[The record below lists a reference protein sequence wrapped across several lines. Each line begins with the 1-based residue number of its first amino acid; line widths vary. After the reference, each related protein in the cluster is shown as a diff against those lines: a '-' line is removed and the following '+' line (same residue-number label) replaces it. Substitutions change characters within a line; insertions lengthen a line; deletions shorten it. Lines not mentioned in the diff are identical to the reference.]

1 MKLLTRPR
9 LTAEEIAAARSA
21 EVRADVDRARQLDA
35 LQRERAAADRAEE
48 RRAERD
54 RARAEKRRRK
64 ALAKARAQRRAR
76 RRALASVVRTVGPL
90 LLVNLAA
97 IGGQAAYG
105 FTRTPAAWPVLAR
118 LLVAVVYAATVESI
132 SLYVNWHAHDALLN
146 DSPSTAAAMRRRAY
160 GIAAVVAVVNYSH
173 FDDEGWT
180 PTPFA
185 VGSGMASLL
194 SPWLWGLH
202 TRRAHDMQLLRQ
214 ELRDETGATFDRRR
228 KRAFPVRT
236 WRAQRWSIEHSV
248 RDPREAW
255 TGYHAERAA
264 RLAALPGGRLR
275 TALAV
280 LRGLDLRA
288 QAAPAEPTPEPVSL
302 DDPDIQA
309 CAEVRERMRGI
320 RDRYG
325 AGAAR
330 IAAAD
335 RDPRR
340 WIDLRAGGLW
350 DLVDATHEPAHV
362 RRPAPAAHPAP
373 VEAAQHCAQTDAPD
387 ARTGAQR
394 VDAPPLP
401 GLDDAPGGDGRPPV
415 SPRTAARLAEA
426 YDRFVAEHG
435 RAPLGRDLAK
445 ATGVHVATANRW
457 KRAAGPK

>member
-1 MKLLTRPR
+1 MKLLRRP
-9 LTAEEIAAARSA
+9 TAAEIAEAARA
-21 EVRADVDRARQLDA
+21 ED
-35 LQRERAAADRAEE
+35 ERRRLLAQFERDQAEADRAEE
-48 RRAERD
+48 RRAERE
-54 RARAEKRRRK
+54 RARAERRRRK
-64 ALAKARAQRRAR
+64 AAAKARAR
-76 RRALASVVRTVGPL
+76 RRARLVAVAGAARTVGPL

-160 GIAAVVAVVNYSH
+160 AIAAVVAVLNYSH
-173 FDDEGWT
+173 FDDDGWR

-202 TRRAHDMQLLRQ
+202 TRRAHDMQLLRK

-228 KRAFPVRT
+228 RRAFPLRT
-236 WRAQRWSIEHSV
+236 WRAERWSIEHSV

-264 RLAALPGGRLR
+264 RRATLPGGRLR

-280 LRGLDLRA
+280 LRGLDVRVDAA
-288 QAAPAEPTPEPVSL
+288 QAAPTPAPEPVRL
-302 DDPDIQA
+302 DDPDIQV

-340 WIDLRAGGLW
+340 WTDLRAGGLW
-350 DLVDATHEPAHV
+350 DLVDATHEPAHP

-373 VEAAQHCAQTDAPD
+373 VGTAQQ
-387 ARTGAQR
+387 

-401 GLDDAPGGDGRPPV
+401 GLGDAPASDERPSV

-426 YDRFVAEHG
+426 YHQFVTAHG
-435 RAPLGRDLAK
+435 RPPVGRDLAE

-457 KRAAGPK
+457 KRAAGLK